1 MDTAGLVS
9 IGFFSLLSL
18 MILIL
23 TPVFRNTTGYTW
35 NKKLFPDPKDFLKQL
50 HDRNLKATLNL
61 HPADGVRHF
70 EDAYTDMCKA
80 LGKDPKDKAPIP
92 FEPENREFMDAYFDI
107 LHRRL
112 EDDGV
117 DFWVSQFGSLSGI
130 MTYSGSAYVTVDRL
144 ATAPWAR

>member
-1 MDTAGLVS
+1 MGMAGLVS
-9 IGFFSLLSL
+9 QTTSAPIVRAMML
-18 MILIL
+18 MVTTTIRD
-23 TPVFRNTTGYTW
+23 VTGYTW

-80 LGKDPKDKAPIP
+80 LGKDPEAKVPIP

-117 DFWVSQFGSLSGI
+117 DFWVSWVDSLSR
-130 MTYSGSAYVTVDRL
+130 T
-144 ATAPWAR
+144 

>member
-1 MDTAGLVS
+1 MSQRPMDMAGQVIRHCYPS
-9 IGFFSLLSL
+9 GNQSVDTDSSCVQ
-18 MILIL
+18 
-23 TPVFRNTTGYTW
+23 PGVAGYTW

-50 HDRNLKATLNL
+50 HDRNVKATLNL

-80 LGKDPKDKAPIP
+80 LGKDPKDKVPIP

-112 EDDGV
+112 ENDGV
-117 DFWVSQFGSLSGI
+117 DFWVSWLDSLR
-130 MTYSGSAYVTVDRL
+130 VTQC
-144 ATAPWAR
+144 